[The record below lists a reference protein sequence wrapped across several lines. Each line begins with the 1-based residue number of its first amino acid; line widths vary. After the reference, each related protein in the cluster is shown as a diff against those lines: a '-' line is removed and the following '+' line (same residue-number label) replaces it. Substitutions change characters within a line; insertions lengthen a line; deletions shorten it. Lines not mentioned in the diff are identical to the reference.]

1 MKIDLSEKV
10 VLVTGASRGIGAAI
24 ATSLASAGANVAIHA
39 NFNLST
45 AEKIASDI
53 GNNSHAFQAN
63 LANAEEAKKLVSHVL
78 AHYDQLDAVI
88 NNAGIARNSAPDG
101 EFNQWLQDWNET
113 IAVNLTST
121 GIVCREAINYF
132 LRKKQEGIVI
142 NISSRAAFRGDTKE
156 YLAYAASKGGVESLT
171 KSIAR
176 AYGKQNITCFGIAPG
191 FVHTNMA
198 QDFIDEY
205 GEDYVLN
212 DLALPELTT
221 PKDLAPL
228 VTFLTSGM
236 AKHATG
242 TTFHVNAGS
251 YIH

>member
-1 MKIDLSEKV
+1 MKIDLAEKV

-24 ATSLASAGANVAIHA
+24 AGSLASAGGTVAIHA
-39 NFNLST
+39 NFNLND
-45 AEKIASDI
+45 AKEIAGEI
-53 GNNSHAFQAN
+53 GNKSHAFQAN
-63 LANAEEAKKLVSHVL
+63 LSSAEETKKLVQHVL
-78 AHYDQLDAVI
+78 SHYGRLDAVI
-88 NNAGIARNSAPDG
+88 NNAGIALNSTPDG
-101 EFNQWLQDWNET
+101 EFHQWLQDWNET
-113 IAVNLTST
+113 ISVNLTAT
-121 GIVCREAINYF
+121 GIICREAINHF
-132 LRKKQEGIVI
+132 LRENLEGIII

-176 AYGKQNITCFGIAPG
+176 AFGKQNITCFGIAPG
-191 FVHTNMA
+191 FVQTDMA
-198 QDFIDEY
+198 QDFINEY

-228 VTFLTSGM
+228 VTFLTSSL

-251 YIH
+251 YMC

>member
-1 MKIDLSEKV
+1 M

-24 ATSLASAGANVAIHA
+24 VASLASAGATVAIHA
-39 NFNLST
+39 NFNLAD
-45 AEKIASDI
+45 AEKAASDI
-53 GNNSHAFQAN
+53 GNNSYPFQAN
-63 LANAEEAKKLVSHVL
+63 LKSAEEAKKLIPHVL
-78 AHYDQLDAVI
+78 NHFGRLDAVI

-101 EFNQWLQDWNET
+101 EFHQWLQDWNDT
-113 IAVNLTST
+113 IAVNLTAT
-121 GIVCREAINYF
+121 GIICREALNYF
-132 LRKKQEGIVI
+132 LQKEREAIII

-191 FVHTNMA
+191 FVHTDMA

-205 GEDYVLN
+205 GEGYVVN

-251 YIH
+251 YMC

>member
-1 MKIDLSEKV
+1 MKIDLTDKA

-24 ATSLASAGANVAIHA
+24 ATTLASAGATVAVHA
-39 NFNLST
+39 NFNLNN
-45 AEKIASDI
+45 AQKIAADI
-53 GNNSHAFQAN
+53 GNNSQAFQAN
-63 LANAEEAKKLVSHVL
+63 LASSEEAKKLIQHVVN
-78 AHYDQLDAVI
+78 YYGRLDAVI
-88 NNAGIARNSAPDG
+88 NNAGIAINSAPDG
-101 EFNQWLQDWNET
+101 DFNKWLQDWNET
-113 IAVNLTST
+113 VAVNLTAT
-121 GIVCREAINYF
+121 GIICRNAINHF
-132 LRKKQEGIVI
+132 LDNKESGIII

-191 FVHTNMA
+191 FVQTDMA

-205 GEDYVLN
+205 GKDYVVN

-228 VTFLTSGM
+228 ITFLASGL

-242 TTFHVNAGS
+242 TTFHVNGGS
-251 YIH
+251 YMS